1 MSFPSLAQIEEE
13 RSRSVEGLR
22 PFACTVLSNITID
35 LLESYL
41 AYAARREGMDLAVA
55 KGDFDNILQEA
66 MGGGSGA
73 VNERSQ
79 AIIVAMWLPAFSNTL
94 GFAFAQASPAA
105 VADEIA
111 RVSDYCAATIRA
123 LRQRSSAPIL
133 WLSFE
138 RPAWPAYGIADATM
152 PVSHAKAIDDLNAQ
166 VVERL
171 KDAGNAYLL
180 DLSACQQRVGARN
193 FYDWRYWHLSSAPF
207 TRDALGEIAL
217 QTFKY
222 LRALTGRTKKCLV
235 IDCDNTLW
243 GGIVGEDGLD
253 GIRLGDASHGS
264 AYRDFQREVLNL
276 YHRGVVLAICS
287 KNNLADVTE
296 VLQKHPGMLLREEHF
311 AVMRVNWED
320 KAGNIRSIA
329 TELGL
334 GLDSMVFV
342 DDSEFEANLVRSV
355 LPEVEVLLVS
365 PKQPARNWQI
375 LAECGLFDSLQ
386 LSEEDRSRGQ
396 MYRAEAKRKE
406 LKAGAVD
413 LNEYL
418 RSLEMRI
425 VARATQ
431 GEEIE
436 RAAQLTQRTNQFNL
450 TTVRLTRDELEQRQG
465 SGEYILRSL
474 RLADRF
480 GDYGTIGFA
489 LIRTGE
495 TAIIELFLLSCR
507 ALGRG
512 VETAFLSICID
523 EARAAG
529 AKSVIGR
536 YVPSKKN
543 GQVAEFFSAHGF
555 VLECEDSG
563 GKSFRFEIGKSEINI
578 PDHFSGQ
585 EQ

>member
-1 MSFPSLAQIEEE
+1 MIFPSLALMEEE
-13 RSRSVEGLR
+13 RSRPVGELR
-22 PFACTVLSNITID
+22 PFACAILSNVTID
-35 LLESYL
+35 LLEPYL
-41 AYAARREGMDLAVA
+41 AYAARREGMDLSVA

-73 VNERSQ
+73 VNESAQ
-79 AIIVAMWLPAFSNTL
+79 AIIVTLWLPAFSNIL

-105 VADEIA
+105 VAEEIA

-123 LRQRSSAPIL
+123 LRQRSAVPIL
-133 WLSFE
+133 WISFE
-138 RPAWPAYGIADATM
+138 RPAWPAYGIADAAM
-152 PVSHAKAIDDLNAQ
+152 PVSHSRAIDELNAG
-166 VVERL
+166 VAERL
-171 KDAGNAYLL
+171 KEARNAYLV
-180 DLSACQQRVGARN
+180 DLGACQQRVGANN
-193 FYDWRYWHLSSAPF
+193 FYDWRYWHIASAPF
-207 TRDALGEIAL
+207 TRDALGEIAW
-217 QTFKY
+217 QTFRF

-243 GGIVGEDGLD
+243 GGIVGEDGID
-253 GIRLGDASHGS
+253 GIKLGDASHGS

-311 AVMRVNWED
+311 AVMRANWED
-320 KAGNIRSIA
+320 KAANIRAIA
-329 TELGL
+329 SELGL
-334 GLDSMVFV
+334 GLDSLVFV
-342 DDSEFEANLVRSV
+342 DDSEFEANLVRSM

-365 PKQPARNWQI
+365 SNQPARNWQV

-406 LKAGAVD
+406 LKAGAID

-425 VARATQ
+425 EARAIQ
-431 GEEIE
+431 GDEME

-450 TTVRLTRDELEQRQG
+450 TTVRLTRDELQQRLA
-465 SGEYILRSL
+465 SGGYILRSL

-489 LIRTGE
+489 MIRAGE
-495 TAIIELFLLSCR
+495 TAVIELFLLSCR

-512 VETAFLSICID
+512 VETAFLSVCVD
-523 EARAAG
+523 DARKAG
-529 AKSVIGR
+529 AQTVVGR

-543 GQVAEFFSAHGF
+543 GQVAEFFSTHGF
-555 VLECEDSG
+555 VPVSEDG
-563 GKSFRFEIGKSEINI
+563 GVKSFRFDIGKGEIKV
-578 PDHFSGQ
+578 PGHFSGL